1 MNEYYAHK
9 YQNQKELLIDHLH
22 ETADLADAYASD
34 FGSGAVGKQ
43 LGLLHDVGKHT
54 KNFQKVLLFNI

>member
-34 FGSGAVGKQ
+34 FGSGAVGKR
-43 LGLLHDVGKHT
+43 T
-54 KNFQKVLLFNI
+54 PS